1 MVQSSDSNRFGA
13 GESHPESRW
22 RFESGKKAIAFKF
35 DQALPARRTIGHC
48 ACVGEAE
55 KFDLAVVGKG
65 FAPCLMTLALL
76 AARPHLKVLV
86 LVLDS
91 EVGGRHFEL
100 VLPDRLPAAALGLL
114 DAAVVHEWPG
124 FLINRAGATEYTAE
138 RVALLD
144 PVQLWLELRERIDD
158 SRLIVAC
165 GGVDWDG
172 AWLSWDDGDA
182 RVAEVIDLR
191 VIAFPE
197 RQSDIVAA
205 GVLADLQYPVLA
217 DFDAAGEAW
226 HYLQYIPLGA
236 DRVAIERVS
245 RSSIRT
251 EAVTGSDLAELP
263 TVKAMTKLCDLC
275 TEVLSRVA
283 STA

>member
-1 MVQSSDSNRFGA
+1 M
-13 GESHPESRW
+13 
-22 RFESGKKAIAFKF
+22 
-35 DQALPARRTIGHC
+35 
-48 ACVGEAE
+48 E

-76 AARPHLKVLV
+76 AVRPHLKVLV
-86 LVLDS
+86 LVLDT

-100 VLPDRLPAAALGLL
+100 VLPGRLPAPTVALL
-114 DAAVVHEWPG
+114 DAAVVREWPG
-124 FLINRAGATEYTAE
+124 FLISRAGTSEYTPE

-158 SRLIVAC
+158 ARLIVAC

-172 AWLSWDDGDA
+172 TWLSWDDGDA

-205 GVLADLQYPVLA
+205 GPLADLQYPVLA

-236 DRVAIERVS
+236 DRVAIERVA
-245 RSSIRT
+245 RLPGID
-251 EAVTGSDLAELP
+251 AAGDLSGLATLA
-263 TVKAMTKLCDLC
+263 AMARLCDLC
-275 TEVLSRVA
+275 AEVLDRFDDQ